1 MQSRQG
7 AGHSCQEVVVGQGYV
22 KVSLSARSWDTRG
35 APRVVAVLMAYSM
48 NFGTWCRFG
57 TSWHL
62 GSIAVRRAA
71 QACTPG
77 ARSTHA
83 GCTLTAP
90 SLRASCGSLA
100 RRFATAPRAA
110 DDVQPDIVSI
120 EPEAKVEPVPIDV
133 YTAEAIPDAAREEI
147 DRMLA
152 NGDLFRYTSSSPSP
166 VSLLETEFAAYMGS
180 KYALAV
186 SSCSAA
192 LFLSLKALGLKRDA
206 RVLIPAFTF
215 AAVPSAVVHADC
227 IPVLCEVGDN
237 YRIDLADFEAKLD
250 DTIDCILISHM
261 RGHTSDMDAIMAMAE
276 ERGLPV
282 IEDAAH
288 SLGTL
293 WKDKKIGT
301 LGNIGCFS
309 FQSYKL
315 VNAGEGGILITD
327 DPELAAKCVIMSGA
341 YEHNWKKHDVLAEP
355 FAEWQNQL
363 PLYNVRMQN
372 LSAAVIRPQISTC
385 LDRRIEDG
393 RANHDYV
400 AERLNESPF
409 FVVPPPLEPELRAP
423 DSIQFN
429 LRNMTQD
436 QAKTFAKHAEAQG
449 CKVQIFGLSSDNA
462 RAFWNWKF
470 LGHVP
475 DLPQTRAMLNN
486 ACDVRLPARLTKDE
500 LDQIVD
506 AMLVAVSEV
515 MDVSQPE
522 LMHKSGSMTQQIQL
536 PPLATGWTT
545 VDDHLGKREVPV
557 YNWPAINAST
567 SAPSTRFRHRD
578 HRLLAGLTE
587 EPGGVLGAVL
597 PAVKIAEHYDWS
609 DEDVQVSVQQPV
621 CPNNL
626 GHGSRQAHSSTLLP
640 LFIIMLRILLPR

>member
-1 MQSRQG
+1 MLASWPWTG
-7 AGHSCQEVVVGQGYV
+7 PGEVA
-22 KVSLSARSWDTRG
+22 SPNT
-35 APRVVAVLMAYSM
+35 MASSM

-71 QACTPG
+71 QACSSGPG
-77 ARSTHA
+77 QRA
-83 GCTLTAP
+83 GP
-90 SLRASCGSLA
+90 SVRASCSNLA
-100 RRFATAPRAA
+100 RRFATAPNAV
-110 DDVQPDIVSI
+110 DDIQPATVS
-120 EPEAKVEPVPIDV
+120 VEPAAKAAIDV
-133 YTAEAIPDAAREEI
+133 YTAEAIPDSARDEI

-192 LFLSLKALGLKRDA
+192 LFLSLKSLGLKRDA

-261 RGHTSDMDAIMAMAE
+261 RGHTSDMDVIMAMAE

-293 WKDKKIGT
+293 WHDKKIGT
-301 LGNIGCFS
+301 MGNIGCFS

-400 AERLNESPF
+400 ADRLNECPF

-429 LRNMTQD
+429 LKNMSHD
-436 QAKTFAKHAEAQG
+436 QAKQFAKHAEAQG

-470 LGHVP
+470 LGDVP
-475 DLPQTRAMLNN
+475 NLPQTRAMLNN
-486 ACDVRLPARLTKDE
+486 ACDVRLPARLTKEE

-506 AMLVAVSEV
+506 AMLIAVSEV
-515 MDVSQPE
+515 MDVSQAE
-522 LMHKSGSMTQQIQL
+522 LINKGGSMQQMQL

-557 YNWPAINAST
+557 YDWPAVNTST
-567 SAPSTRFRHRD
+567 AAPSARFRHRN

-597 PAVKIAEHYDWS
+597 PAVNIAEHYGWS
-609 DEDVQVSVQQPV
+609 DEDVQVRVQQHVYP
-621 CPNNL
+621 
-626 GHGSRQAHSSTLLP
+626 SSPGDGLS
-640 LFIIMLRILLPR
+640 